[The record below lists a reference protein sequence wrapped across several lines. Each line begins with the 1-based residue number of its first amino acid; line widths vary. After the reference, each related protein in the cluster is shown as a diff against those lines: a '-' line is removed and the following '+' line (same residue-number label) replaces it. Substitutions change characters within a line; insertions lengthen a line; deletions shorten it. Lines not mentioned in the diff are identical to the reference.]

1 MTIRFAEG
9 LDLPDDAAT
18 QVFAFMGR
26 RGSGKTY
33 GAGRLIEQL
42 VAHRNQVVILD
53 PVGTHWGLR
62 LAADGKAPGLEIPV
76 FGGWHGD
83 IPLQATGGK
92 VVAEL
97 VAERGTSLVLDVSGF
112 TLADQRRFVGDFA
125 AELFHSKKRHRSPLM
140 VVFEEAQEF
149 APQHV
154 RGDVAKMV
162 GAVERLVKLGRNFG
176 VGATLISQRPQAV
189 NKDVLNLTEVLC
201 AFQLVGPQE
210 RKAIEGWV
218 QEKGATGRDEVG
230 DTLPSLPVGTAM
242 IWSPQWLEH
251 FGKHK
256 LLRKETFDASATPK
270 AGKARPAAT
279 LAPIDLDAVKVA
291 MAATIEE
298 AKANDPGA
306 LKAEVERLRR
316 VIDVAARSSAAKPV
330 EVRVEVV
337 PLSAINRVKELREM
351 LARATAEA
359 AEVGAY
365 LASYQTARSPQAPN
379 PLYHSTPVV
388 TRRPGRVTRL
398 IGEDR
403 GGEDGGPASDTFVE
417 SAWRPQGGALRML
430 QAIAT
435 SHADGLTWRQVAQL
449 AGMKAS
455 GGSFGTYK
463 SALRTHACVE
473 ERSGRV
479 HLTEVGSAF
488 AGDPGAPMSGPEL
501 VAYWQ
506 GKLSGKA
513 KEMLATVVAMGP
525 RGAITRAALAEAVA
539 MEERGGSFGTY
550 LSALRSNGLVTDGP
564 DGLTAAEVFYR

>member
-1 MTIRFAEG
+1 MTIALAEG
-9 LDLPDDAAT
+9 LTLPADAAT

-33 GAGRLIEQL
+33 GAGRLVEQL
-42 VAHRNQVVILD
+42 RAHGDQVVILD
-53 PVGTHWGLR
+53 PVGTWWGLR

-112 TLADQRRFVGDFA
+112 TLGDQRRFVGDFA
-125 AELFHSKKRHRSPLM
+125 AELFHAKKRHRSPLM
-140 VVFEEAQEF
+140 VVLEEAQEF

-210 RKAIEGWV
+210 RKAIDGWV
-218 QEKGATGRDEVG
+218 QEKGATGRDQVG

-251 FGKHK
+251 FGKHRF
-256 LLRKETFDASATPK
+256 LRKETFDASATPK
-270 AGKARPAAT
+270 AGKARPAAA
-279 LAPIDLDAVKVA
+279 LAPIDLDAVKAA

-306 LKAEVERLRR
+306 LRAEVARLRR
-316 VIDVAARSSAAKPV
+316 ELEAAGRAAPAAKPV
-330 EVRVEVV
+330 EVEVPVIPPALWDSLGRLRTVLSDSAVACAQMLDMGALRDV
-337 PLSAINRVKELREM
+337 PARLPVTRTHLATLPKTPQAARR
-351 LARATAEA
+351 LARPA
-359 AEVGAY
+359 
-365 LASYQTARSPQAPN
+365 PAPN
-379 PLYHSTPVV
+379 
-388 TRRPGRVTRL
+388 
-398 IGEDR
+398 GE
-403 GGEDGGPASDTFVE
+403 
-417 SAWRPQGGALRML
+417 WRPQGGALRML

-455 GGSFGTYK
+455 GGSFLKYK
-463 SALRTHACVE
+463 SLLRTHACVE
-473 ERSGRV
+473 ERGGLVFISDAGRA
-479 HLTEVGSAF
+479 H
-488 AGDPGAPMSGPEL
+488 AGDPGPPMAGIEL
-501 VAYWQ
+501 LEYWRA
-506 GKLSGKA
+506 KLPGKA
-513 KEMLATVVAMGP
+513 KDMLREAWAVGP
-525 RGAITRAALAEAVA
+525 KGSISRQALAEAVG
-539 MEERGGSFGTY
+539 MEMTGGSFLKY
-550 LSALRSNGLVTDGP
+550 LSVIRSNGLIEERGVGF
-564 DGLTAAEVFYR
+564 GAAEVFYR